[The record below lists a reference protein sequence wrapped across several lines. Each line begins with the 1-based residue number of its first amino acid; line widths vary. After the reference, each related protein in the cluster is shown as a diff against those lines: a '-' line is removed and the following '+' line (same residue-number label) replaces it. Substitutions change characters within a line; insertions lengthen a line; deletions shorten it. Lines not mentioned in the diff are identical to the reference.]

1 MIFVSFKIPMSL
13 YRTSLE
19 KHHWD
24 IHMLTT
30 QVLTHS
36 FAQPIDTS
44 TRCNSSIEK
53 VHDAAVRIESLVV
66 VFSGTSGFFNLQVY
80 RKNVRKFTALNIM
93 SIIII
98 LQQFLQ
104 LPCGE

>member
-1 MIFVSFKIPMSL
+1 MILGSSKVSISL
-13 YRTSLE
+13 NCAFLKKY
-19 KHHWD
+19 HWD